1 MFLNNMFQK
10 FDHLPPSGKNPSP
23 VDSPSIFYCLHQR
36 LIPPLSNNFHVI
48 SQTSFI
54 FSCSHCSCTIFI
66 SPSYSLHTQAM
77 LIFLIMP
84 VLINVHYLQLVVF
97 SSEKGLNGQKHSSSD
112 SHQPIKQSSSPSK
125 IYHSSPTPYSN
136 AI

>member
-10 FDHLPPSGKNPSP
+10 SDHLTPSGKNPSP

-77 LIFLIMP
+77 LIFFNHAGFNQCSLFTTCCF
-84 VLINVHYLQLVVF
+84 QLWKRFEWSKTLLLRF
-97 SSEKGLNGQKHSSSD
+97 SSTHKTIPFPQQDLSFLPHPLQ
-112 SHQPIKQSSSPSK
+112 
-125 IYHSSPTPYSN
+125 
-136 AI
+136 